1 MKNKK
6 RHDCA
11 NCDFMK
17 SLEDNS
23 GRIFHFCMFD
33 QSDVYLGEVEI
44 DDCCELDGFAEELY
58 CEQTDK

>member
-1 MKNKK
+1 MKK

-44 DDCCELDGFAEELY
+44 CGGCELDWY
-58 CEQTDK
+58 CRRWKHRLSFYSL

>member
-1 MKNKK
+1 MKK

-23 GRIFHFCMFD
+23 GRIIYFCMFD
-33 QSDVYLGEVEI
+33 QSDSYLEEVGV
-44 DDCCELDGFAEELY
+44 CGGCELDGFAEELY
-58 CEQTDK
+58 CERIDE